1 MSDDHLMT
9 LIGYNVQGTAEW
21 RRRKAEEFPEDTR
34 NLKAAE
40 ELERLAAEIET
51 LEHSEIRQQICDAEE
66 RINRIDDGDLWM
78 EISQAEF
85 EALRSIGFHVSY
97 DTGLQFLEW
106 YRDLLEEKL
115 QDVSTKLFPPQT
127 LTSR

>member
-1 MSDDHLMT
+1 MSDDHLMK

-51 LEHSEIRQQICDAEE
+51 LEHSEIHQQICDVQE
-66 RINRIDDGDLWM
+66 RMVTTGFSLQR
-78 EISQAEF
+78 
-85 EALRSIGFHVSY
+85 EAPV
-97 DTGLQFLEW
+97 T
-106 YRDLLEEKL
+106 
-115 QDVSTKLFPPQT
+115 
-127 LTSR
+127 